1 MSEKD
6 RKEWLT
12 EKLKIYVGRR
22 YTEDLVKEIIAD
34 LSKLRYPDGVKVI
47 PSGYFDA

>member
-6 RKEWLT
+6 RKEWLA
-12 EKLKIYVGRR
+12 ERLKVYVGRR
-22 YTEDLVKEIIAD
+22 YTGDLVEEIIRD

-47 PSGYFDA
+47 PSGHFDA